1 MSEFIPAIVI
11 PTYRRADLVLRCVDS
26 IIADGFVGGRYI
38 IIVEDGPADD
48 TQSTAVSE
56 ITPDPIFLSLGT
68 NRGFAAAANT
78 GIRHAMSQLSVSHVA
93 LLNNDTIVTPGWLD
107 ILSARLR
114 DKHWDFVVPRM
125 CILNEPTVIEGD
137 GDLIDRR
144 GRNVRRNTGALTS
157 EVGAEPER
165 VMFPTGGASVVSCAA
180 YDRVGLFDE
189 RLRMYWEDADWGLRA
204 MALGIT
210 GGVEPEALVL
220 HEGSATAG
228 QILCRANGYENYL
241 VVTLSRLPSPYFRK
255 CWPSW
260 LSGFIRTTIYT
271 VRGLGLS
278 QTLRLAYRVLRQF
291 RGILAR
297 RREIVWSDEAT
308 RAFMV
313 LLAPGQAGSGS
324 SRPPRA
330 RTPSDRV
337 LHRQP
342 APRSGARGS
351 ADRVQSIAKVRL
363 SKGHRVARVNFRGPR

>member
-11 PTYRRADLVLRCVDS
+11 PTYRRADLLLRCVDS

-48 TQSTAVSE
+48 TQFTAVSE
-56 ITPDPIFLSLGT
+56 IAPEPIFLSLGT

-125 CILNEPTVIEGD
+125 CILNEPTVIDGD

-144 GRNVRRNTGALTS
+144 GRNVRRNGGALTS
-157 EVGAEPER
+157 EVGAEPAR

-228 QILCRANGYENYL
+228 QIQRRTVFRRVTLPLSANCYENYL

-255 CWPSW
+255 YWPSW
-260 LSGFIRTTIYT
+260 LSGFIRMTIYA
-271 VRGLGLS
+271 VRPVGLS
-278 QTLRLAYRVLRQF
+278 QLLRSVYRVLRQF

-313 LLAPGQAGSGS
+313 FLALRHDPHS
-324 SRPPRA
+324 PY
-330 RTPSDRV
+330 
-337 LHRQP
+337 
-342 APRSGARGS
+342 
-351 ADRVQSIAKVRL
+351 K
-363 SKGHRVARVNFRGPR
+363 N